1 MSLRNWTAERRG
13 RQNVCLSQT
22 RQGYFLWVLS
32 WASINNTVSGL
43 LQKDLFKGRRS
54 LAENIF
60 KENHCPACQ
69 TRFAVS
75 FPPPSFCVRSLID
88 RFRVTF
94 TAKGKRKFVPRD
106 EVFRFLVVYCSL
118 LPPTKISSF
127 TLVYYQKLSAWIWRL
142 PFTVNVTL
150 NLSTIDRWRQ
160 RAHRYS
166 LPSKEEIRKEGH
178 VVLSLLSR
186 RLGES

>member
-13 RQNVCLSQT
+13 RQKVCLSQT
-22 RQGYFLWVLS
+22 RWGYFLWVLS

-60 KENHCPACQ
+60 KDNHCPACQ

-75 FPPPSFCVRSLID
+75 FPPQSFCVRSLID

-94 TAKGKRKFVPRD
+94 TANCTTWRSFPFSCR
-106 EVFRFLVVYCSL
+106 L
-118 LPPTKISSF
+118 LFITSTHKTSSC
-127 TLVYYQKLSAWIWRL
+127 TLVYYRKLSAWIWRL
-142 PFTVNVTL
+142 PFTVNITL
-150 NLSTIDRWRQ
+150 NLSAINRWRQ

>member
-1 MSLRNWTAERRG
+1 M
-13 RQNVCLSQT
+13 
-22 RQGYFLWVLS
+22 S
-32 WASINNTVSGL
+32 WASLNNTVSGL

-60 KENHCPACQ
+60 KGNHCPACQ

-75 FPPPSFCVRSLID
+75 FPLPSFCVRSLID

-94 TAKGKRKFVPRD
+94 TANCTTWRSFPFSCR
-106 EVFRFLVVYCSL
+106 L
-118 LPPTKISSF
+118 LFITSTHKISSF
-127 TLVYYQKLSAWIWRL
+127 TLVYYRKLSAWIWRL

-150 NLSTIDRWRQ
+150 NLSAINRWRQ